1 MSHGILVLSAAIAGI
16 SFNCAAIFILFC
28 CNLLRVGFSRRLTV
42 DRGWAHRLGIPPPW
56 RKISVSENII
66 AIGSRTAVFTEV
78 RLFSYQPGFLQIF
91 HRPLNCAAG
100 ERQILG
106 NGTQSRPRFLFV
118 VHPVVKININELST
132 MWQIGLIQ
140 LGEVWH
146 SRHLLI
152 SADLYG
158 GFWLI
163 FRHPCPVAVVL
174 RFWFLCL
181 RELTGDSLHDF

>member
-1 MSHGILVLSAAIAGI
+1 MGT
-16 SFNCAAIFILFC
+16 
-28 CNLLRVGFSRRLTV
+28 SRRSTLNRPSV
-42 DRGWAHRLGIPPPW
+42 QFEGRPIPW
-56 RKISVSENII
+56 RTGYIFKSNNTGLKPHCRFHGSATLFVS
-66 AIGSRTAVFTEV
+66 A
-78 RLFSYQPGFLQIF
+78 RLSPNLS
-91 HRPLNCAAG
+91 PPANCAAG